1 MDDRQLIRYSR
12 HIMLAP
18 IDIEGQQRLLDGH
31 VLMIGAGGL
40 GAPAG
45 LYMASAGVGR
55 LTICDG
61 DEVDLTNLQ
70 RQIIHREATIGVN
83 KAESARRAIAE
94 INPDCHVEPVSRR
107 VGPAELATLVAA
119 ADVVVDCSDNFATRH
134 AINAACVTL
143 KRPLVSGAGIRFS
156 GQVAVFDRRK
166 ADGPCYH
173 CLFPAGG
180 ADDGER
186 CAVMGVFAPLVG
198 VIGTLQAAEAIR
210 LLLGEDS
217 PLDGQLV
224 LFDAQSMDWHQVR
237 ITRDEAC
244 PVCGEGADPD
254 AVVQAAIDAQNAC
267 AAGDD

>member
-18 IDIEGQQRLLDGH
+18 IDIEGQQRILDGK

-45 LYMASAGVGR
+45 LYMASAGVGQ

-70 RQIIHREATIGVN
+70 RQIIHREATVGVN

-94 INPDCHVEPVSRR
+94 INPDCKVIPVEQR
-107 VGPAELATLVAA
+107 VGPEELATLVAD
-119 ADVVVDCSDNFATRH
+119 ADVVVDCCDNFATRH
-134 AINAACVTL
+134 AINVACVRHG
-143 KRPLVSGAGIRFS
+143 KPLVSGAGIRFS
-156 GQVAVFDRRK
+156 GQVIVFDRRK

-173 CLFPAGG
+173 CLFPSSGG
-180 ADDGER
+180 DAEER
-186 CAVMGVFAPLVG
+186 CAVMGVFAPLTG

-210 LLLGEDS
+210 LLMGDDS
-217 PLDGQLV
+217 PLDGKLV
-224 LFDAQSMDWHQVR
+224 LFDAQSMDWHQVGVP
-237 ITRDEAC
+237 RDPGCA
-244 PVCGEGADPD
+244 VCGEGADPD
-254 AVVQAAIDAQNAC
+254 AVVRAAIEAQNAC
-267 AAGDD
+267 ATGDS

>member
-1 MDDRQLIRYSR
+1 MVS
-12 HIMLAP
+12 
-18 IDIEGQQRLLDGH
+18 G
-31 VLMIGAGGL
+31 
-40 GAPAG
+40 
-45 LYMASAGVGR
+45 
-55 LTICDG
+55 
-61 DEVDLTNLQ
+61 
-70 RQIIHREATIGVN
+70 HREATIGVN

-267 AAGDD
+267 ATGGD